1 MLRKVTILL
10 VLLVS
15 SVFAT
20 DKHFDVRTPS
30 KVSVETL
37 NKNLKGVLKDSGE
50 HFKKA
55 EEEHNVNATFLAAV
69 AILESGNGTSNKAV
83 RRGNAFGLKGRS
95 FSHVNESIYYTASII
110 ASQKGYYYGR
120 KKYTI
125 AQIGKVYA
133 PTWDAKTNARWASN
147 VASIM
152 RRIEQ
157 SQTN

>member
-1 MLRKVTILL
+1 MFRTIITLL
-10 VLLVS
+10 VLLAT
-15 SVFAT
+15 SVYAT

-30 KVSVETL
+30 TVSAEVL

-50 HFKKA
+50 HFKNA
-55 EEEHNVNATFLAAV
+55 EKEHKVNATFLAAV

-95 FSHVNESIYYTASII
+95 FPHVKDSIYYTASII
-110 ASQKGYYYGR
+110 ASEKGYYYGR

-125 AQIGKVYA
+125 SQISRVYA
-133 PTWDAKTNARWASN
+133 PSWDAKGNARWASD

-152 RRIEQ
+152 RRIEK